1 MPNPWH
7 TTIVRAKVI
16 DLGAQSDAHGEN
28 ESVIDGPGVV
38 ITGAT
43 SGFGLATSRLL
54 AESGW
59 RVFAVGRRGDRL
71 TDLAGEFPNG
81 RVTPVCLDVRDR
93 DAVMAVLPELHRQGG
108 GIAALINNAGLSK
121 GFGPMSAA
129 EPDDWQEMIDTNIT
143 GVLNCTH
150 ALLPGMIAR
159 QEGHVVNVGS
169 IAASYPYMG
178 GNVYAAT
185 KAFVHQLSLNLRT
198 ELQGTGIRVSC
209 VAPGMAQTGFALVRF
224 DGDQARANALYDGVR
239 PLSGVDVARTIEWCL
254 AQPPHVNVNMI
265 EVMPTE
271 QPFALEL
278 KATARQPDLADI

>member
-1 MPNPWH
+1 M
-7 TTIVRAKVI
+7 I
-16 DLGAQSDAHGEN
+16 DIGARSDPHGEN
-28 ESVIDGPGVV
+28 EAVSQSDVGPVIDGPGVV
-38 ITGAT
+38 VTGAT

-59 RVFAVGRRGDRL
+59 RVFAVGRRSGL
-71 TDLAGEFPNG
+71 LADLVGEFPAG
-81 RVTPVCLDVRDR
+81 RITPVGLDVRDR
-93 DAVMAVLPELHRQGG
+93 DAVMAVLPEFHSQGD
-108 GIAALINNAGLSK
+108 GIAALVNNAGLSK

-150 ALLPGMIAR
+150 ALLPGMIDR
-159 QEGHVVNVGS
+159 QGGHVVNVGS
-169 IAASYPYMG
+169 IAATYPYMG

-185 KAFVHQLSLNLRT
+185 KAFVHQLSLNLRS

-224 DGDQARANALYDGVR
+224 GGDRARADALYEGVR
-239 PLSGVDVARTIEWCL
+239 PLSGEDVARTIEWCL

-271 QPFALEL
+271 QPFALGL
-278 KATARQPDLADI
+278 KAAVRESDLADV